1 VHLDKALKA
10 VSAFAEPW
18 QFESIRRHI
27 PPAWVAQALEA
38 AGTATVRKR
47 RLPAEQVV
55 WLVIG
60 MAMFRRWPI
69 HDLVGKL
76 DLVLPGPRATVVPST
91 VAEARARVGA
101 EPLEQIFEKGAKK
114 WGHES
119 ARRHAWR
126 GLAMYGVDGST
137 LRVADSAENR
147 AHFGGPS
154 GERGDSGYPLVRV
167 TTLMALRSHILAA
180 ADFGPYSDSEIVLS
194 AFLWREVPDDS
205 LMLVDR
211 GFLAAGILVPLANEG
226 RNRHW
231 LTRAKSTT
239 KWRVVKRLGRNE
251 DLVELTVSAQARAQD
266 PSLPATYL
274 ARAIRYQVK
283 GFQPGTILTSMLDGK
298 LFPASEIVELYHE
311 RWELEL
317 GYDEIKTEMLDR
329 LESIRS
335 RTVAGVEQELWGILL
350 AFNLIRLEME
360 RTADDLGVEPT
371 KISFVSALRIVCDT
385 WSWCALASP
394 GALPARLKTMRDL
407 FSRLVLPDRRRSR
420 RYPRAVKIKM
430 SNFPR
435 KRPAHAHP

>member
-1 VHLDKALKA
+1 MYLDKGLKA
-10 VSAFAEPW
+10 VSAFVEPS

-27 PPAWVAQALEA
+27 PPAWVEQALEA

-76 DLVLPGPRATVVPST
+76 DLVLPGPRATVVPSS

-101 EPLEQIFEKGAKK
+101 EPLEQIFEMGAKK

-180 ADFGPYSDSEIVLS
+180 ADFGPYSESEIVLS

-205 LMLVDR
+205 LVLVDR

-283 GFQPGTILTSMLDGK
+283 GFQPGTILTSMLDSEQ
-298 LFPASEIVELYHE
+298 FPASEIVELYHE

-360 RTADDLGVEPT
+360 RTADDLGVEPA

-394 GALPARLKTMRDL
+394 GALPTRLKTMRDL

-435 KRPAHAHP
+435 KRPSHAHP

>member
-1 VHLDKALKA
+1 MHLEKALKT
-10 VSAFAEPW
+10 VSAFIEPL

-27 PPAWVAQALEA
+27 PPAWVEQALEA

-47 RLPAEQVV
+47 RLPAAQVV

-76 DLVLPGPRATVVPST
+76 DLVLPGPRATVVPSS
-91 VAEARARVGA
+91 VVEARARLGA
-101 EPLEQIFEKGAKK
+101 EPLEQIFEMGAKK

-119 ARRHAWR
+119 ARTHAWR
-126 GLAMYGVDGST
+126 GLAVYGVDGST
-137 LRVADSAENR
+137 LRVADSPENR

-154 GERGDSGYPLVRV
+154 GDRGDSGYPLVRV
-167 TTLMALRSHILAA
+167 VTLMALRSHILAA

-194 AFLWREVPDDS
+194 AFLWREVPDNS
-205 LMLVDR
+205 LVLVDR
-211 GFLAAGILVPLANEG
+211 GFLAAGILVPLVNEG
-226 RNRHW
+226 HNRHW
-231 LTRAKSTT
+231 LSRAKSTT
-239 KWRVVKRLGRNE
+239 KWRVVKHLAKNE
-251 DLVELTVSAQARAQD
+251 DLVELTVSSQARSQD
-266 PSLPATYL
+266 PSLPTTYL
-274 ARAIRYQVK
+274 ARAIRYQMK
-283 GFQPGTILTSMLDGK
+283 GFRPGTILTSMLDGEQ
-298 LFPASEIVELYHE
+298 FPASEIVELYHE

-335 RTVAGVEQELWGILL
+335 RTVAGVEQEMWGILL

-360 RTADDLGVEPT
+360 RTADELGVEPT
-371 KISFVSALRIVCDT
+371 KISFVCALRIVCDT

-420 RYPRAVKIKM
+420 LYPRAVKIKM
-430 SNFPR
+430 SNYPR
-435 KRPAHAHP
+435 KRPTLSIP

>member
-1 VHLDKALKA
+1 MHLDKALKT
-10 VSAFAEPW
+10 VSAFVEPS

-27 PPAWVAQALEA
+27 PPAWVAQVLEA
-38 AGTATVRKR
+38 TGTATVRKR

-76 DLVLPGPRATVVPST
+76 DLVLPGPRATVAPSA

-101 EPLEQIFEKGAKK
+101 EPLEQIFEMGAKK

-119 ARRHAWR
+119 ARKHAWR
-126 GLAMYGVDGST
+126 NLALYGVDGST
-137 LRVADSAENR
+137 LRVADFPENR

-180 ADFGPYSDSEIVLS
+180 ADFGPYNDSEITLS

-205 LMLVDR
+205 LVLVDR

-251 DLVELTVSAQARAQD
+251 DLVELTVSAQARSQD
-266 PSLPATYL
+266 PSLPATYV

-283 GFQPGTILTSMLDGK
+283 GFKPGTILTSMLDGEQ
-298 LFPASEIVELYHE
+298 FPASEIVELYHE

-360 RTADDLGVEPT
+360 RTADDLGLEPT
-371 KISFVSALRIVCDT
+371 RISFVSALRIVCDT

-394 GALPARLKTMRDL
+394 GALPTRLKTMRDL

-430 SNFPR
+430 SNYPR
-435 KRPAHAHP
+435 KRPTHARS

>member
-1 VHLDKALKA
+1 MHLDKALKT
-10 VSAFAEPW
+10 VSAFIEPS

-27 PPAWVAQALEA
+27 PSAWVEQALEA
-38 AGTATVRKR
+38 SGTATVRKR
-47 RLPAEQVV
+47 RLPAAQVV

-76 DLVLPGPRATVVPST
+76 DLVLPGPRATVVPSS

-101 EPLEQIFEKGAKK
+101 EPLELIFEMGAKK

-119 ARRHAWR
+119 ARKHAWR
-126 GLAMYGVDGST
+126 GLAVYGVDGST
-137 LRVADSAENR
+137 LRVADSPENR

-167 TTLMALRSHILAA
+167 VTLMALRSHILAA
-180 ADFGPYSDSEIVLS
+180 ADFGSYSDSEIVLS
-194 AFLWREVPDDS
+194 AFLWREVPDNS
-205 LMLVDR
+205 LVLVDR
-211 GFLAAGILVPLANEG
+211 GFLAAGILVPLVNEG
-226 RNRHW
+226 HNRHW
-231 LTRAKSTT
+231 LSRAKSTT
-239 KWRVVKRLGRNE
+239 KWRVVKHLAKNE
-251 DLVELTVSAQARAQD
+251 DLVELTVSSQARSQD
-266 PSLPATYL
+266 PDLPATYL
-274 ARAIRYQVK
+274 ARAIRYQMK
-283 GFQPGTILTSMLDGK
+283 GFRPGTILTSMLDGVQ
-298 LFPASEIVELYHE
+298 FPASEIVELYHE

-335 RTVAGVEQELWGILL
+335 RTVTGVEQEIWGILL

-360 RTADDLGVEPT
+360 RTADELGVEPT

-420 RYPRAVKIKM
+420 LYPRAVKIKM
-430 SNFPR
+430 SNYPR
-435 KRPAHAHP
+435 KRPTHVLS